1 VNAVELLTATAGAL
15 GAGLL
20 LSNLRWFR
28 RPPMWLRLQPYVP
41 ARTTGGGSREGLD
54 HVRATST
61 AGSGWSPPFAA
72 LLGPHHQLE
81 SRLRRAGREVDPAT
95 FRTRQFTA
103 AVVAL
108 LAALAAV
115 LAVSPAVPL
124 AAALVIGAPALA
136 ILAAEQRLDHHIAA
150 RRREL
155 VVALPVT
162 TEQLGLLVG
171 AGFSLGSALS
181 RLAGRSTGVVADELG
196 DVVRRIRQGRSEVDA
211 LREWA
216 ADSELPQVERLVGV
230 LALHR
235 EAGDLAAL
243 LADETA
249 TVRAEAHRSLI
260 EAIERRSQLV
270 WVPVTVATL
279 VPGLI
284 LLAVPFLS
292 AVATVTVG

>member
-1 VNAVELLTATAGAL
+1 VNAAELFTAAAGAL

-28 RPPMWLRLQPYVP
+28 RPPIWLRLQPYVP
-41 ARTTGGGSREGLD
+41 ARTTGGGPERLS
-54 HVRATST
+54 ATPT
-61 AGSGWSPPFAA
+61 ASSGWSAQLAA
-72 LLGPHHQLE
+72 LLGPPHRLE

-115 LAVSPAVPL
+115 LALAPPVPM

-136 ILAAEQRLDHHIAA
+136 ILAPERRLDHHIAA
-150 RRREL
+150 RRHEL

-171 AGFSLGSALS
+171 AGYSLGSALS

-216 ADSELPQVERLVGV
+216 ADSGLPPVERLVGV

-260 EAIERRSQLV
+260 ETIERRSQLV

-292 AVATVTVG
+292 AVATVTGG